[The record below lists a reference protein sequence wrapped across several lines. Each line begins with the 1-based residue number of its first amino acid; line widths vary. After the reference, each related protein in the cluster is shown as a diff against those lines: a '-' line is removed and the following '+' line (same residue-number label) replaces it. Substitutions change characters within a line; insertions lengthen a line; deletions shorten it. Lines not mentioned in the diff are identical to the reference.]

1 MIFTQDEHICH
12 SHLHIQEPPAA
23 LWYSNVSFVSF
34 VDKTE
39 DFTITGQPAS
49 PAHHS
54 RGRKGW
60 RGMARSGP
68 VRGTGPLS
76 DTVVIFRF
84 LTNRTHL
91 SGPSCPTFPKRVMR
105 FSRVLPPLVC
115 LLSSWGPRSNVYVYL
130 LGRLGGSWR
139 FRAWELGGSE
149 VPWFFVATCPR
160 ALALSRRPPT
170 LFPRPPFPSIS
181 LPHISPLPPSPTVF
195 LCAVRQSPSRILDEQ
210 PFAT

>member
-1 MIFTQDEHICH
+1 M
-12 SHLHIQEPPAA
+12 LHIQEPPAA
-23 LWYSNVSFVSF
+23 LRFGHFNVSFVLF
-34 VDKTE
+34 VDRPE
-39 DFTITGQPAS
+39 DFSVTGQPVP

-54 RGRKGW
+54 RERKGW
-60 RGMARSGP
+60 QGMARSGP
-68 VRGTGPLS
+68 VRDTGSLS

-91 SGPSCPTFPKRVMR
+91 SGLSCPTFPKRVMR
-105 FSRVLPPLVC
+105 FSRVLPPPVC
-115 LLSSWGPRSNVYVYL
+115 LLSSRGPRSSVYVYL

-170 LFPRPPFPSIS
+170 LFPRSPFPSIS
-181 LPHISPLPPSPTVF
+181 LPHISPLPPLLPVF
-195 LCAVRQSPSRILDEQ
+195 LCAVQSPLRISDEQ